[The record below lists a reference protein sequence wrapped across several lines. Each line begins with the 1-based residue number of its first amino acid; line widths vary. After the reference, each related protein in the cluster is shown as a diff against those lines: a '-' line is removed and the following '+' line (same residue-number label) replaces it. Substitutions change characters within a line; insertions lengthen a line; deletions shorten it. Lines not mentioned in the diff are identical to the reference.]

1 MPGDVTWLAFTPQ
14 YGAPRRSQV
23 KVLGAHAFRTGP
35 RSLCGAIPRERA
47 GGPASSDA
55 RYCVWCER
63 VISGV
68 SRDRSGGEQETDRAG

>member
-14 YGAPRRSQV
+14 FGAPRRTL
-23 KVLGAHAFRTGP
+23 KVLGAHAFRAGP
-35 RSLCGAIPRERA
+35 RSLCGAIPRERV
-47 GGPASSDA
+47 GGPASADA

-68 SRDRSGGEQETDRAG
+68 SRDRSGAEPEVDRAG